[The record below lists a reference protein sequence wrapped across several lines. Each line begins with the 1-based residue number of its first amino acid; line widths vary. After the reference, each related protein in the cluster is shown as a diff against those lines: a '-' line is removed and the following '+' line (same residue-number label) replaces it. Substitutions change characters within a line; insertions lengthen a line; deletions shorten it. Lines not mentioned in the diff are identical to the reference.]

1 MRLAMFAS
9 GCYEGDC
16 VPWVQMRN
24 AVPLTKTERRN
35 LLRRIGGKEDQ
46 SVEIVRYDRERI
58 FAHAEDMAVCIY
70 CYERDFK

>member
-1 MRLAMFAS
+1 
-9 GCYEGDC
+9 
-16 VPWVQMRN
+16 MRN

-70 CYERDFK
+70 CYARDFK

>member
-1 MRLAMFAS
+1 MRLTLFAS
-9 GCYEGDC
+9 ACAEGDC
-16 VPWVQMRN
+16 VPWVQMVEG
-24 AVPLTKTERRN
+24 VPLTKTERRN

-58 FAHAEDMAVCIY
+58 FARAEDMAVCIY